1 MYISNLTEDIP
12 GYIEAPATA
21 LAYPWKHYVSGHL
34 GRLGTRDDVTL
45 HQRYMAD
52 LSESI
57 RTAIDTLDRTPY
69 CVRYEENDWAAARS
83 CPVVGVGYR
92 VSGEDRRV
100 LLF

>member
-57 RTAIDTLDRTPY
+57 RTAIDTLDRTILRE
-69 CVRYEENDWAAARS
+69 VR
-83 CPVVGVGYR
+83 
-92 VSGEDRRV
+92 GERLGRGAV
-100 LLF
+100 LPCRWGWLPGFR